1 MRRKK
6 GKNRNEKRERKKW
19 ELAEVDQAVRIKYL
33 KVVNPS
39 SEDSRALQACR
50 WTQEIL
56 FPAAASMPITPSGES
71 HPCNPHRPPETGG
84 NPKPELKAGEN
95 QFNSYSPRPFQLCR
109 FSKRLAVAKQKRQ
122 NLNLV

>member
-1 MRRKK
+1 MGMRRKK

-50 WTQEIL
+50 
-56 FPAAASMPITPSGES
+56 
-71 HPCNPHRPPETGG
+71 
-84 NPKPELKAGEN
+84 
-95 QFNSYSPRPFQLCR
+95 
-109 FSKRLAVAKQKRQ
+109 
-122 NLNLV
+122 